1 MITQK
6 SLDKAISVCRE
17 FGVKELILFGS
28 AAKSFTDANDLDI
41 AIDGQAK
48 GDILDLAVRLEEELD
63 VKVDLV
69 KLYGNDR
76 FSDYIRKTGRLIN
89 VQ

>member
-1 MITQK
+1 MITQQ

-28 AAKSFTDANDLDI
+28 AAKNFADAEDLDI
-41 AIDGQAK
+41 AIENQTK
-48 GDILDLAVRLEEELD
+48 GDFLDLAVRLEEELD

-69 KLYGNDR
+69 KLYSDDR
-76 FSDYIRKTGRLIN
+76 FSDYVRKTGRLIN

>member
-1 MITQK
+1 MITQQ

-28 AAKSFTDANDLDI
+28 AAKNFTDAEDLDI
-41 AIDGQAK
+41 AIENQTK
-48 GDILDLAVRLEEELD
+48 GDFLDLAVRLEEELD

-69 KLYGNDR
+69 KLYSDDR